1 MNEPQPGRDA
11 ALAAFDRSLDEAL
24 PAPVLLGGE
33 AEPDALFRSGGD
45 TASTTLR
52 MDLDGLVIDARIRA
66 RGDLRSLTGLVRGE
80 FDHLEVRL
88 YRPWECLRLFVTVD
102 GGFRSEELRRGPA
115 SLTVERPGHPPVA
128 GDWFVL

>member
-1 MNEPQPGRDA
+1 MNESEPGRDA
-11 ALAAFDRSLDEAL
+11 ALAAFDRSLDEAA
-24 PAPVLLGGE
+24 PAPVLLGGR
-33 AEPDALFRSGGD
+33 AEPDSLFRAGED
-45 TASTTLR
+45 TTSTTLR
-52 MDLDGLVIDARIRA
+52 MDLDGLVIDALILA

-88 YRPWECLRLFVTVD
+88 YRPWGCPRLFVTVD
-102 GGFRSEELRRGPA
+102 GGFRSEGLRRGPA